1 MILEPPIMSI
11 SFSSRPKTGSLKVA
25 VKGIGAV
32 LVRGAAT
39 EDNTTDDLVVSMVMM
54 IEDVTAVLPNVSV
67 AVAVIVC
74 GLSESKGDESCHS
87 PAVSVFT
94 IPIETLSIKTSTE
107 EFSSAVPK
115 ISGVTLFVNNPSK
128 DGSKEMLVPVSI
140 VNVIEIESVF
150 PNVSVAVAVIVWR
163 PSERS
168 EEVIDQIPDVA
179 VVVPIDEPSTKTS
192 TEEPI
197 SAVPEKSGALSA
209 MISPFV
215 WESMVTVIE
224 VSIVSVIGDGD
235 AVFPNVSVAVA
246 VIVWRPSERSEE
258 VIDQIPD
265 VAVVVPIDEPSTKT
279 STEEPISAVPKIIGV
294 SSLVVESSSEGSK
307 EMLVAVSI
315 ITVIESATGVEIPL
329 ELIASTSI
337 ARIIWGPS
345 SNEVLVINQFS
356 SPSAVVV
363 PRKTPSIS
371 TSISC
376 PVWAVPK
383 ILGVVSVVTKLS
395 KGEVMITGSGQSAQ
409 VNDVVRGSR

>member
-140 VNVIEIESVF
+140 VSVIEIESVF
-150 PNVSVAVAVIVWR
+150 PNVSVAVAVIV
-163 PSERS
+163 
-168 EEVIDQIPDVA
+168 
-179 VVVPIDEPSTKTS
+179 
-192 TEEPI
+192 
-197 SAVPEKSGALSA
+197 
-209 MISPFV
+209 
-215 WESMVTVIE
+215 
-224 VSIVSVIGDGD
+224 
-235 AVFPNVSVAVA
+235 
-246 VIVWRPSERSEE
+246 
-258 VIDQIPD
+258 
-265 VAVVVPIDEPSTKT
+265 
-279 STEEPISAVPKIIGV
+279 
-294 SSLVVESSSEGSK
+294 
-307 EMLVAVSI
+307 
-315 ITVIESATGVEIPL
+315 
-329 ELIASTSI
+329 
-337 ARIIWGPS
+337 
-345 SNEVLVINQFS
+345 
-356 SPSAVVV
+356 
-363 PRKTPSIS
+363 
-371 TSISC
+371 
-376 PVWAVPK
+376 
-383 ILGVVSVVTKLS
+383 
-395 KGEVMITGSGQSAQ
+395 
-409 VNDVVRGSR
+409 